1 VNNPATFNSV
11 NIEQYDAPCQ
21 YFCPAEVYEIHT
33 DRNGHRELRI
43 HSENCVHCKT
53 CDIKEP
59 GDGITWMT
67 PNGGNGPE
75 YQNM

>member
-1 VNNPATFNSV
+1 M

-21 YFCPAEVYEIHT
+21 YFCPAEVYEVHT
-33 DRNGHRELRI
+33 DRNGHKELRI
-43 HSENCVHCKT
+43 HSENCIHCKT

-59 GDGITWMT
+59 GDGITWMA